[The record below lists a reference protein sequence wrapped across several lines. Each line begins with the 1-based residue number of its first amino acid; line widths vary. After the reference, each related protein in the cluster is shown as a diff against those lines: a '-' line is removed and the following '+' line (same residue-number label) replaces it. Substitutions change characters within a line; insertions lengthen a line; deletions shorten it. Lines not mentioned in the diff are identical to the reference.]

1 MTALSQ
7 RARETPALIPL
18 DPRAHTDAVWQ
29 LVRDRDLAALG
40 RVETTRAWITGRL
53 TAPGVD
59 ARTDA
64 RLLPGTDGSPVGA
77 VWLSSASGISGWTAE
92 LVLGPDATADD
103 GARLLDFAEQRCGEL
118 LAGGDLPAGG
128 EGELSC
134 FVSEGEKA
142 ARAALHSRG
151 FGSPHP
157 YYRMAVTLDD
167 ELPQVPRVPGTAV
180 RPLDGEQD
188 LRTFHAVKN
197 RAFAAEEA
205 GKSED
210 GFDTWLEWWR
220 TDPGVDPAQCALLEA
235 DGTAVGFANITDRML
250 DSRNAAYVR
259 QIGVVP
265 QTRQRGLGS
274 LLLLSVMHASR
285 RRGRTAMVLTV
296 DMANTPALALYRRL
310 GWQVEARFDDFR
322 RTVTP

>member
-1 MTALSQ
+1 MT
-7 RARETPALIPL
+7 TPALLPL
-18 DPRAHTDAVWQ
+18 DPSAHTDTVWR
-29 LVRDRDLAALG
+29 LAHDRDLAALG
-40 RVETTRAWITGRL
+40 RAETTRAWIAGRL
-53 TAPGVD
+53 TAPGID
-59 ARTDA
+59 ARSDA
-64 RLLPGTDGSPVGA
+64 RLLPGPDGRPVGA
-77 VWLSSASGISGWTAE
+77 VWLSSASGVSGWTAE
-92 LVLGPDATADD
+92 LVLGPEATAED
-103 GARLLDFAEQRCGEL
+103 GSRLLEFAERRCGEL
-118 LAGGDLPAGG
+118 LARGGLPAG
-128 EGELSC
+128 GELSC

-142 ARAALHSRG
+142 ARAALDQRG

-157 YYRMAVTLDD
+157 YYRMAVTLDG
-167 ELPQVPRVPGTAV
+167 ELPQLPAAVPGTVA

-188 LRTFHAVKN
+188 LRTFHEVKN

-220 TDPGVDPAQCALLEA
+220 TDPGVDPSQCALLEA

-259 QIGVVP
+259 QIGIAP
-265 QTRQRGLGS
+265 EARQRGLGS

-296 DMANTPALALYRRL
+296 DTDNAPALALYERL
-310 GWQVEARFDDFR
+310 GWQVESRFDDFR
-322 RTVTP
+322 RTVKQ